1 MNQKRTVNKAPNI
14 ESRGVSLTAADVLQ
28 QKFAIK
34 FRGYDTQD
42 VTAFLEVVAREMERQ
57 MNESARLYDELML
70 LRREAELY
78 RKKEDSINS
87 ALMTVQKMVDD
98 MKDRASRE
106 ADRMLADARFESE
119 RMLNENR
126 ALVAMQQEEINSLK
140 TNWFTGRSRTDS
152 E

>member
-1 MNQKRTVNKAPNI
+1 
-14 ESRGVSLTAADVLQ
+14 
-28 QKFAIK
+28 
-34 FRGYDTQD
+34 
-42 VTAFLEVVAREMERQ
+42 

-126 ALVAMQQEEINSLK
+126 ALVAM
-140 TNWFTGRSRTDS
+140 
-152 E
+152 